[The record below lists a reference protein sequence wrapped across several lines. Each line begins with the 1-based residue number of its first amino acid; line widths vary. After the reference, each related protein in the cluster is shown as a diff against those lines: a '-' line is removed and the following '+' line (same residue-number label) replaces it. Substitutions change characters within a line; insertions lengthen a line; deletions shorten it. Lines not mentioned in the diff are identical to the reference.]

1 MCSNLSKMSINQNK
15 CAPRVHVSTLSS
27 VIFLL
32 GASLCW
38 LASLLRLQCSA
49 VYCTRVSP
57 HLESR
62 DTRDT
67 WEPPPEDR
75 REEAG
80 EGASSERLVGV
91 AARET
96 VMASSRPCSLPS
108 PHTGDKCNDMT
119 IRMVIKIF
127 RSPCGE
133 CPPLARDS
141 QLAHGLCP
149 LTSLEAGL
157 VASALTRLL
166 AEL

>member
-1 MCSNLSKMSINQNK
+1 MEHSTVCSNLSNQSK
-15 CAPRVHVSTLSS
+15 QMLATCPRVDPSS

-49 VYCTRVSP
+49 GYCTRVSP

-67 WEPPPEDR
+67 WEPPPEER

-108 PHTGDKCNDMT
+108 PHTRDNCNDMA
-119 IRMVIKIF
+119 INKNVIKNIQI
-127 RSPCGE
+127 S
-133 CPPLARDS
+133 
-141 QLAHGLCP
+141 
-149 LTSLEAGL
+149 
-157 VASALTRLL
+157 VW
-166 AEL
+166 

>member
-1 MCSNLSKMSINQNK
+1 M
-15 CAPRVHVSTLSS
+15 STLSS

-67 WEPPPEDR
+67 WEPPPEER

-108 PHTGDKCNDMT
+108 PHTGDKSVMICMT
-119 IRMVIKIF
+119 IIRIRMY
-127 RSPCGE
+127 
-133 CPPLARDS
+133 
-141 QLAHGLCP
+141 
-149 LTSLEAGL
+149 
-157 VASALTRLL
+157 LL
-166 AEL
+166 